1 MTDRSWLRWLAL
13 AAAGTALAAAGCS
26 SSEAPEASTTTTAA
40 PATSAPGDADA
51 DAPDGDDAD
60 ADGDETASA
69 YCDAIDS
76 SGLRELDQEV
86 DPTDDASLDAYLDAV
101 AEVVAAAPDE
111 IADDWETV
119 QATVEDIAAIDA
131 ADREDAMLE
140 LIGDAQL
147 LDAQEAIDAYTLD
160 ACGETVGGDT
170 GSGGTDDTMDDDEGA
185 TTDALQAYLD
195 QNYEGETWIE
205 DISSWSIVTMGGSID
220 VEVGTSE
227 AWTVDQG
234 IAACEAIAGWLFGLT
249 DDGSITVSAGDSPIA
264 VQASAADACEAA

>member
-26 SSEAPEASTTTTAA
+26 SSETPEASTTTAA
-40 PATSAPGDADA
+40 PATSAPATSAPGDDDA
-51 DAPDGDDAD
+51 DDAD
-60 ADGDETASA
+60 ADGDEAASA
-69 YCDAIDS
+69 YCEAIDES
-76 SGLRELDQEV
+76 RLRELDEEV
-86 DPTDDASLDAYLDAV
+86 DPTDDASLDAYLEAV
-101 AEVVAAAPDE
+101 AVVVAAAPDE
-111 IADDWETV
+111 LADDWETV

-140 LIGDAQL
+140 LIGDEELIA
-147 LDAQEAIDAYTLD
+147 AQEAIDDYTLD
-160 ACGETVGGDT
+160 ACGETIGGDT
-170 GSGGTDDTMDDDEGA
+170 GSGGTDDTMDDEGA

-227 AWTVDQG
+227 AWTAEQG
-234 IAACEAIAGWLFGLT
+234 ITACEAIAGWHFGLT
-249 DDGSITVSAGDSPIA
+249 DDGSITVSAGDAPIA
-264 VQASAADACEAA
+264 TQASSADACEAA